1 MNGEVNKKIFIIAEI
16 GINHNGDLLIAKEL
30 IDVAKDAGADA
41 VKFQKR
47 TIDLVYTEEFLS
59 SPRESP
65 WGNTIRAQK
74 EGLEF
79 GLDEYREIDEYCKE
93 KNIEWFASAWD
104 LESQKFLR
112 HFDFKYNKIAS
123 AMIVYEDLLREVA
136 SEKKHTFIS
145 TGMAL
150 VEHIDRAV
158 EIFRKADC
166 PFELMHCVSTYPMD
180 DEDANLN
187 CINTLRERYQCDV
200 GYSGH
205 EVGLAVSYAAATLG
219 ITSLERHIT
228 LNRAMYGADQAASVQ
243 KGGFVALVGVAR
255 KIQTAMGDGVIGIH
269 EKEVPIA
276 QKLRAHIPWESS
288 EIDHKIRFKRSS

>member
-1 MNGEVNKKIFIIAEI
+1 MSIFIIAEI
-16 GINHNGDLLIAKEL
+16 GINHNGDMAIAKKL
-30 IDVAKDAGADA
+30 IDVAKEAGSDA

-47 TIDLVYTEEFLS
+47 TIDLVYAKEMLD

-65 WGNTIRAQK
+65 WGTTQREQK

-79 GLDEYREIDEYCKE
+79 GSKEYHEIDIYCKE
-93 KNIEWFASAWD
+93 KGIEWFASAWD

-112 HFDFKYNKIAS
+112 QFDCKYNKIAS

-145 TGMAL
+145 TGMT
-150 VEHIDRAV
+150 EFEQIDRAV
-158 EIFRKADC
+158 QIFRESEC
-166 PFELMHCVSTYPMD
+166 PFELMHCISTYPMQ

-187 CINTLRERYQCDV
+187 CIKTLRDRYQCDV

-205 EVGLAVSYAAATLG
+205 EVGLAVSYAAAALG

-228 LNRAMYGADQAASVQ
+228 LSRAMYGSDQAASVEPA
-243 KGGFVALVGVAR
+243 GFRTLVGAVRKIDKAMGNGKRKINQKENQIAR
-255 KIQTAMGDGVIGIH
+255 K
-269 EKEVPIA
+269 
-276 QKLRAHIPWESS
+276 LRSHISWEAHS
-288 EIDHKIRFKRSS
+288 